1 MFVMIACRNFVLT
14 ICLFAMVF
22 SCGRETRNAVEIFS
36 YRYDPQSS
44 VSLQKERI
52 YYGMLLQPIVKEG
65 KLSLPSIA
73 KEDRE
78 NLPDVYVS
86 YVSNY
91 IDLVNTY
98 LDKLPEEQR
107 KSVLSFY
114 EAWSIPDVVMSDYLV
129 FGDSV
134 VFSLG
139 ERQAVEMGIPEEK
152 QKSVFERFVKLNSFV
167 HGTGLGLSICQSI
180 VEQMGGQIG
189 VESEPGKGS
198 RFWFRLPCFVVVSE
212 K

>member
-134 VFSLG
+134 VF
-139 ERQAVEMGIPEEK
+139 R
-152 QKSVFERFVKLNSFV
+152 SVRDKLSKWEYRKK
-167 HGTGLGLSICQSI
+167 II
-180 VEQMGGQIG
+180 
-189 VESEPGKGS
+189 EPCSK
-198 RFWFRLPCFVVVSE
+198 R
-212 K
+212 